1 LDVERLIRLMPKVEL
16 HLHIEGTL
24 EPEAAFGFAKR
35 NGVKLPYG
43 SPEEMRAAYDFS
55 DLQSFLDLYYAAS
68 SVLLTR
74 RDFYD
79 LTWMYLERAVADN
92 VRHVEVFFDPQT
104 HMVRGVALSSVVR
117 AISCA
122 LREAR
127 ERHGITSRLIMCF
140 LRDRT
145 EEEAFKTLRQAEGY
159 LHLIDGV
166 GLDSGE
172 IGNPPAKFERV
183 FAAAREKGLHVV
195 AHAGEE
201 GPASN
206 VRDSLDLLG
215 AERID
220 HGVRCLEDADLVR
233 RLADE
238 RVCLTVCPLS
248 NVRLRVF
255 DRMEDHPLKR
265 MLEAGLA
272 VTVNSDDPAYFGGYI
287 TENFLAAKRALGL
300 TVEDVRQLAA
310 NAIEGSFLDAD
321 PKAALMAELDEA
333 FAGA

>member
-1 LDVERLIRLMPKVEL
+1 MPKVEL
-16 HLHIEGTL
+16 HVHIEGTL
-24 EPEAAFGFAKR
+24 EPEAAFGFAGR
-35 NGVKLPYG
+35 NGVTLPYAT
-43 SPEEMRAAYDFS
+43 PEALRAAYDFA
-55 DLQSFLDLYYAAS
+55 DLQSFLDLYYANC

-79 LTWMYLERAVADN
+79 LTWMYLEHAVAEN

-104 HMVRGVALSSVVR
+104 HTSRGVAISSVVR

-140 LRDRT
+140 LRDRSQAD
-145 EEEAFKTLRQAEGY
+145 AFATLRQAEGY

-166 GLDSGE
+166 GLDSAE
-172 IGNPPAKFERV
+172 VGNPPAKFAAV

-201 GPASN
+201 GPASY

-220 HGVRCLEDADLVR
+220 HGHTAMDDPALVE
-233 RLADE
+233 RLVQD
-238 RVCLTVCPLS
+238 RICLTSCPNS
-248 NVRLRVF
+248 NVRLRVV
-255 DRMEDHPLKR
+255 DRMEDHPLR
-265 MLEAGLA
+265 QMLDAGLV
-272 VTVNSDDPAYFGGYI
+272 VTVNSDDPAYFGGYL
-287 TENFLAAKRALGL
+287 TENYLSVQRALRL
-300 TVEDVRQLAA
+300 TTDEIRTLAT
-310 NAIEGSFLDAD
+310 NAIEGSFLDAAA
-321 PKAALMAELDEA
+321 KAVLMAELEA
-333 FAGA
+333 FFGRA

>member
-104 HMVRGVALSSVVR
+104 HMARGVALSSVVR

>member
-1 LDVERLIRLMPKVEL
+1 MPKVEL

-24 EPEAAFGFAKR
+24 EPEAAFAFAKR
-35 NGVKLPYG
+35 NGVQLPYA
-43 SPEEMRAAYDFS
+43 SPDAMRAAYDFT
-55 DLQSFLDLYYAAS
+55 DLQSFLDLYYAACT
-68 SVLLTR
+68 VLLTR

-79 LTWMYLERAVADN
+79 LTWMYLERALTQN
-92 VRHVEVFFDPQT
+92 VRHVEVFFDPQSHT
-104 HMVRGVALSSVVR
+104 SRGVAFSSVVR

-140 LRDRT
+140 LRDQPET
-145 EEEAFKTLRQAEGY
+145 DAFTTLRQAEGY

-172 IGNPPAKFERV
+172 VGNPPERFARV
-183 FAAAREKGLHVV
+183 FAAAREKGLHAV

-201 GPASN
+201 GPASY

-220 HGVRCLEDADLVR
+220 HGVRSLEDPELTR
-233 RLADE
+233 RLADD

-248 NVRLRVF
+248 NVRLRVVE
-255 DRMEDHPLKR
+255 RIEDHPLKR

-272 VTVNSDDPAYFGGYI
+272 ATVNSDDPAYFGGYV
-287 TENFLAAKRALGL
+287 TENYLAVQRALDL
-300 TVEDVRQLAA
+300 SADDIRVLATSA
-310 NAIEGSFLDAD
+310 VEGSFLEAAA
-321 PKAALMAELDEA
+321 KAVLLAELDA
-333 FAGA
+333 FFA